1 MKRRKKRSEIW
12 ETTMKTVI
20 SLTEVTQS
28 ELFSNSKKADVTQA
42 RGLLFITLSNQGL
55 RPATIMRLCKN
66 NGWESIVHST
76 ITKHIERAKKKIKE
90 DDEFIEFLSEIKN
103 HLGAIA

>member
-20 SLTEVTQS
+20 TLTEVTQS

-55 RPATIMRLCKN
+55 RPATIMRLCQN
-66 NGWESIVHST
+66 NGWEPIVHST

-90 DDEFIEFLSEIKN
+90 DDEFIEFLKDIKDN
-103 HLGAIA
+103 LGAIA